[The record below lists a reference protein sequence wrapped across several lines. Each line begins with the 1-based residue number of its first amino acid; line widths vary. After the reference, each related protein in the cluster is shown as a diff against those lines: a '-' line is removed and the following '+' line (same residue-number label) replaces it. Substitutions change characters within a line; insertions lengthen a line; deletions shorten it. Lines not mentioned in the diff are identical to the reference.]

1 LNVLRIIPSAPPR
14 FTLATPRGARLVCQT
29 PPFTQGPAQKVL
41 DLAVEA
47 AQFVACPQL
56 QGLDDLRV
64 DPEKERLPAG
74 HGGYW

>member
-1 LNVLRIIPSAPPR
+1 LTVLRIPSAPPR
-14 FTLATPRGARLVCQT
+14 FTLATPRGARLGRQA

-47 AQFVACPQL
+47 AQIVASPQL
-56 QGLDDLRV
+56 QGLEDLRV